1 MSKEKVIQIQT
12 TMTLT
17 VGTYH
22 FGKHRTAWGIWVCDY
37 ANNGS
42 TSSSFVKDVCS
53 YEDAVRETYRL
64 NGWGEPKRIYKR
76 F

>member
-1 MSKEKVIQIQT
+1 MRIA
-12 TMTLT
+12 

-22 FGKHRTAWGIWVCDY
+22 FGRHRRAWGIWVCESN
-37 ANNGS
+37 NNGITMS
-42 TSSSFVKDVCS
+42 QFVKDVYS

-64 NGWGEPKRIYKR
+64 NGWNEPAKIYKR